1 LEDKIIHLLKQIK
14 QGLDN
19 NLYYLS
25 LFATLALP
33 DICGAIDSKNGE
45 ACRDKYVQW
54 FNKYVAGKYHGFLN
68 GEDCYY
74 FRCSLLHQGS
84 SQHPKSNYSR
94 VLFIEP
100 TATTNVFHRN
110 ILNDALNIDVR
121 IFCNDIVEGVKK
133 WLKEVEKTDLYK
145 KNYNKFMMRH
155 PHGLK
160 PYIGGVPVIG

>member
-1 LEDKIIHLLKQIK
+1 MKNLLEQIK
-14 QGLDN
+14 KGLDN

-25 LFATLALP
+25 LFATLAIP
-33 DICGAIDSKNGE
+33 DICGAINSENGE
-45 ACRDKYVQW
+45 ASKDKYVQW
-54 FNKYVAGKYHGFLN
+54 FNKYVAGKYHGFLD

-84 SQHPKSNYSR
+84 SQHPRSNYSR
-94 VLFIEP
+94 VLFVEP
-100 TATTNVFHRN
+100 TATTNVFHCN

-121 IFCNDIVEGVKK
+121 IFCNDIVEGVKE
-133 WLKEVEKTDLYK
+133 WLKEVENTDLYK
-145 KNYNKFMMRH
+145 RNYSKFMMRH

>member
-1 LEDKIIHLLKQIK
+1 MKNLLEQIK
-14 QGLDN
+14 KGLDN

-25 LFATLALP
+25 LFVTLAIP
-33 DICGAIDSKNGE
+33 DICGAIYSENGE
-45 ACRDKYVQW
+45 ANKDKYVQW
-54 FNKYVAGKYHGFLN
+54 FNKYVAGKYHSFLD

-94 VLFIEP
+94 VLFVEP
-100 TATTNVFHRN
+100 TATTNVSHCN

-133 WLKEVEKTDLYK
+133 WLKEVENTDLYK
-145 KNYNKFMMRH
+145 KNYSKFMTRH
-155 PHGLK
+155 PHGLR
-160 PYIGGVPVIG
+160 PYIVGVPVIG